1 MVVIFSENYFLI
13 GNVVGKYTLSSP
25 ILREEGK
32 RLFYPHF
39 GFAYKAIDAN
49 VKVIFVSDVGG
60 ANTQTVLFDKSD
72 HSLNTNWQYFF
83 TNLSDVTFLSDVWS
97 DSAEPELLWQ
107 IVLLFE
113 VSSGGSISI
122 DNIG

>member
-1 MVVIFSENYFLI
+1 M
-13 GNVVGKYTLSSP
+13 
-25 ILREEGK
+25 
-32 RLFYPHF
+32 
-39 GFAYKAIDAN
+39 
-49 VKVIFVSDVGG
+49 IFVSDVGG

-107 IVLLFE
+107 IVLLFIYLNSAKT
-113 VSSGGSISI
+113 VAQSSCTHP
-122 DNIG
+122 

>member
-1 MVVIFSENYFLI
+1 MV
-13 GNVVGKYTLSSP
+13 
-25 ILREEGK
+25 
-32 RLFYPHF
+32 
-39 GFAYKAIDAN
+39 
-49 VKVIFVSDVGG
+49 FVSDVGG

-72 HSLNTNWQYFF
+72 NSLNTNWQYFF

-113 VSSGGSISI
+113 VSSGGSIFI